1 MEYKSAYTIIGMY
14 YFDDQGK
21 VQILTQSDLVIP
33 HWAFT
38 SSIRGYIISVP
49 KALEFTTNLPL
60 TTMKDFNSKIEVDG
74 KYIEPESEEDV
85 SATMLINTVGYHT
98 VRIIDTTKVIRD
110 TEGNVIEIPENAIM
124 YNKVITIKEDLGI
137 EQGNTY
143 YAPITI
149 NEIVGKVYLDGEE
162 VDPTTLRIEKEGTY
176 TFVVVGENDY
186 TSTYTVEYSNI
197 HVVEAWAV
205 FGISGGIAMLI
216 LLLVIIGRRRVIKYS
231 AYDGNES

>member
-1 MEYKSAYTIIGMY
+1 
-14 YFDDQGK
+14 
-21 VQILTQSDLVIP
+21 
-33 HWAFT
+33 
-38 SSIRGYIISVP
+38 
-49 KALEFTTNLPL
+49 
-60 TTMKDFNSKIEVDG
+60 
-74 KYIEPESEEDV
+74 
-85 SATMLINTVGYHT
+85 MLINTVGYHT